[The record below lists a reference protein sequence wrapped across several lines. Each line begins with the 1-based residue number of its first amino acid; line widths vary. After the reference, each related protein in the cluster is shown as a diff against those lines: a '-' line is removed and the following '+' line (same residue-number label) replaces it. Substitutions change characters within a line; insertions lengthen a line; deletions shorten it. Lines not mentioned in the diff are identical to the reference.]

1 MKLQEKHKE
10 FAVTCYARFMTRT
23 EVVEAFIEEFADDLP
38 EPLPLAEIEQSYK
51 PTDNL
56 AEDKRK
62 HLANHQ
68 NVVKNHNKKVK
79 RNLSNQL
86 RRFNITH
93 RQFPDKYCTLFDQIR
108 MEYFSSYRSES
119 LENTDD
125 VALELETL
133 YGYVKQRIF
142 NEANPKEIMNHV
154 NLAHKILRTI
164 VTCHAISAKDG
175 VIDVTPEKKALQ
187 DRKKL
192 GN

>member
-10 FAVTCYARFMTRT
+10 FAGTCYARFMNRT

-38 EPLPLAEIEQSYK
+38 K
-51 PTDNL
+51 PPPVP
-56 AEDKRK
+56 EFPY
-62 HLANHQ
+62 
-68 NVVKNHNKKVK
+68 KVK
-79 RNLSNQL
+79 RSLSNQL

-93 RQFPDKYCTLFDQIR
+93 RQFPDKYRTLFDQTR

-142 NEANPKEIMNHV
+142 NEENPKEIMNHV

-164 VTCHAISAKDG
+164 VTCHAINAKDG
-175 VIDVTPEKKALQ
+175 VIDVTPTKKVLQ
-187 DRKKL
+187 EQKK
-192 GN
+192 N